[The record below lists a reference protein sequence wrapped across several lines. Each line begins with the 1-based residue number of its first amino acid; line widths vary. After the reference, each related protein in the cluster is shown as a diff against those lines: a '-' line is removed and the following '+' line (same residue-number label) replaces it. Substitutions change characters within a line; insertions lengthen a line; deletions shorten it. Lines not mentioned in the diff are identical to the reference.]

1 MLQSILKLNVRFLK
15 VEYMFTQTIGMDEAA
30 KKRYVSPVVQ
40 PVLQLAESMTQPT
53 NTGPTID
60 PSRRVMAGR
69 RK

>member
-1 MLQSILKLNVRFLK
+1 
-15 VEYMFTQTIGMDEAA
+15 MFTQTIGMDEAA

-40 PVLQLAESMTQPT
+40 RVLQLAESMTQPT